1 MNDSSSQLLSSRGD
15 CKQAASDLILMAKES
30 VFLLTQK
37 LEPELY
43 NDKIIHQHLVSLTTH
58 NRKTDIR
65 IIAHDT
71 RSASSN
77 GHYLINLAQRLPTFA
92 QIRCTVT
99 PAHKRF
105 SESWLIVDN
114 QHILR
119 IRNLA
124 RYEANLEVNNR
135 LECKSLIETFVDIWE
150 ASEPDQNTRRLS
162 I

>member
-1 MNDSSSQLLSSRGD
+1 MTESSSQLLSSRID
-15 CKQAASDLILMAKES
+15 CKQAAIDLILMANES
-30 VFLLTQK
+30 VYLITQK

-43 NDKIIHQHLVSLTTH
+43 NDKAVHQHLVSLSTQ

-71 RSASSN
+71 RSAASN

-99 PAHKRF
+99 PVHKMF

-114 QHILR
+114 QHFLR

-124 RYEANLEVNNR
+124 HYEANFEIDNR
-135 LECKSLIETFVDIWE
+135 LGCKPLIETFVDIWE

-162 I
+162 L